1 MSSVVVASQSA
12 FAAAQLLQ
20 RAQARRRHFSL
31 RRTSRG
37 TDSRSAGDIPVRPP
51 MKTLILTAMLALTA
65 VSGVVVT
72 SQPAAAYNGCVG
84 R

>member
-1 MSSVVVASQSA
+1 
-12 FAAAQLLQ
+12 
-20 RAQARRRHFSL
+20 
-31 RRTSRG
+31 
-37 TDSRSAGDIPVRPP
+37 

-72 SQPAAAYNGCVG
+72 SHPAEAGGKGGGIGGSEG